1 LPQSLSE
8 TFLNLPIAI
17 RQTCGTVHFPSDDG
31 LSIIQKVQQA
41 KNNLYGASDA
51 SLKDGKASHA
61 WIISLGEIDDI
72 EHPLHHITGSGPVH
86 GIPYSLSSAR
96 GELQG
101 ITAVAIIANLLS
113 NYHNRKPTISS
124 TCDNTAVISR
134 CSKGPFSSLR
144 RHRTANIDLHLSQRN
159 FHSNTPMQLSWVKG
173 HSDKKEWETFNDL
186 RSLNL
191 TRDETYNVWCDRMA
205 QQERIFNNSTSHYN
219 PEVLGPEKWA
229 ASSIY
234 PVYHKITGCF
244 NTEFLSS
251 IRYEKLAEYLQEKH
265 SICSSKLDKVNTQA
279 LHTYLSSLKIH
290 QRASVIKLIRKWI
303 PTYSNLCRQGQEPSP
318 ICPRCMGAI
327 ETSNH
332 VHQCPDPQAVSR

>member
-1 LPQSLSE
+1 
-8 TFLNLPIAI
+8 
-17 RQTCGTVHFPSDDG
+17 
-31 LSIIQKVQQA
+31 
-41 KNNLYGASDA
+41 
-51 SLKDGKASHA
+51 
-61 WIISLGEIDDI
+61 
-72 EHPLHHITGSGPVH
+72 
-86 GIPYSLSSAR
+86 
-96 GELQG
+96 
-101 ITAVAIIANLLS
+101 
-113 NYHNRKPTISS
+113 
-124 TCDNTAVISR
+124 
-134 CSKGPFSSLR
+134 
-144 RHRTANIDLHLSQRN
+144 
-159 FHSNTPMQLSWVKG
+159 
-173 HSDKKEWETFNDL
+173 
-186 RSLNL
+186 
-191 TRDETYNVWCDRMA
+191 VWCDRMA
-205 QQERIFNNSTSHYN
+205 QQERIFNNSTSHYD
-219 PEVLGPEKWA
+219 PEVLSPEKWA
-229 ASSIY
+229 AFSIY